1 MKALV
6 VLLTLLTTTPQS
18 GNGVCV
24 EGGRGDREEGR
35 TNVFGL
41 GYYLYNSQE

>member
-6 VLLTLLTTTPQS
+6 VLLTLLTATPQS

-24 EGGRGDREEGR
+24 LGGRGEGR
-35 TNVFGL
+35 ANMLGL
-41 GYYLYNSQE
+41 GYYLHNSQE